1 MGKGKKKGK
10 DVPKKNTQKIV
21 EDKTFGLKNKN
32 KSKKVQKYIQQV
44 NNQAKGQRNT
54 QAFAEAQAKRRK
66 AEREAKKQ
74 AEKEMFAL
82 LGDAY
87 QPKKKD
93 MSKKSRAKLKEK
105 EKAEKE
111 KAAAKKKEQQE
122 RDFSIPIVTLKDV
135 FQLDS
140 KVVVERVCG
149 IMEHKDNLASKTH
162 DGQPCIFIRISDG
175 STLKPFPVMIVGE
188 TPTTF
193 ELKVDTAV
201 DIRGAVAMVRGDKVV
216 LELTKENNATITGCS
231 PELTEHI
238 LEIKKT
244 NDEIRAQGG
253 IPIEQLIEEQR
264 AALDTSKLTPVT
276 KERFFAWKEKKKKA
290 QEAEWEEKR
299 KAAAKKGG
307 KGLNVLSGRALF
319 AYDASLF
326 KDDDAALDNRE
337 YDEDEQKKGSETK
350 KTDVLPNKEAID
362 NVTEE
367 LQENL
372 YLDGDDDLDDLD
384 DLED

>member
-21 EDKTFGLKNKN
+21 EDKTFGLKNKK

-149 IMEHKDNLASKTH
+149 KYLHV
-162 DGQPCIFIRISDG
+162 F
-175 STLKPFPVMIVGE
+175 
-188 TPTTF
+188 
-193 ELKVDTAV
+193 
-201 DIRGAVAMVRGDKVV
+201 
-216 LELTKENNATITGCS
+216 LENRTVSLT
-231 PELTEHI
+231 
-238 LEIKKT
+238 
-244 NDEIRAQGG
+244 
-253 IPIEQLIEEQR
+253 
-264 AALDTSKLTPVT
+264 
-276 KERFFAWKEKKKKA
+276 
-290 QEAEWEEKR
+290 
-299 KAAAKKGG
+299 
-307 KGLNVLSGRALF
+307 
-319 AYDASLF
+319 
-326 KDDDAALDNRE
+326 
-337 YDEDEQKKGSETK
+337 
-350 KTDVLPNKEAID
+350 
-362 NVTEE
+362 
-367 LQENL
+367 
-372 YLDGDDDLDDLD
+372 
-384 DLED
+384 